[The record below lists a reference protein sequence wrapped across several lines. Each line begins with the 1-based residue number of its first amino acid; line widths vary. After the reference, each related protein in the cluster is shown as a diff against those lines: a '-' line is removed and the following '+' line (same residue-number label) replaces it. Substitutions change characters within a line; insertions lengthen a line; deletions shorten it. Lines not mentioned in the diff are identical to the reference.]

1 MITRHV
7 SVIFKTQE
15 HLCFFFNWHQPP
27 DVSEPAVQVAGGAGE
42 SVRNQAVK
50 AVEAVHQKLPLCA
63 AFS

>member
-1 MITRHV
+1 M
-7 SVIFKTQE
+7 
-15 HLCFFFNWHQPP
+15 FFLIWHQPP

-50 AVEAVHQKLPLCA
+50 AVEAVHQKRPLCA

>member
-1 MITRHV
+1 M
-7 SVIFKTQE
+7 QE
-15 HLCFFFNWHQPP
+15 HLCFFLNWHQPP

>member
-1 MITRHV
+1 MFQLFFLLRRRN
-7 SVIFKTQE
+7 IFY
-15 HLCFFFNWHQPP
+15 FFLNWHQPP